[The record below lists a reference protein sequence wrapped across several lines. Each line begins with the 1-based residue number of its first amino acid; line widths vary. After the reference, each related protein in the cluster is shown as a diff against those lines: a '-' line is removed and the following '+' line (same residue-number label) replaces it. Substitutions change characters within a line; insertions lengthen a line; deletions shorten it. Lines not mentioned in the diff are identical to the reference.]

1 MNAKHKTMPAT
12 PKIRGGETVLILAFH
27 QRCKWVGKLV
37 EKRNEMCGAGA
48 RGLLEEFQGIK
59 K

>member
-1 MNAKHKTMPAT
+1 MNPKHKTMPAT

-37 EKRNEMCGAGA
+37 EMCGAGA